1 MDKVR
6 EFDKVLKEK
15 EEQRFLMMRVVQ
27 IIFFGLSGMMMFL
40 PFDSSEVYISIIFP
54 WYLLGMGVV
63 FSLQPYMDIKDGQ
76 KLIKI
81 YKYLEYM
88 PVEKEDIF
96 KVRREYLNR
105 MCKKIGIAYVV
116 CQCITAA
123 LMKEFNVVTIL
134 YPVAMTGCVWLM
146 GLVNIRS
153 GMRK

>member
-6 EFDKVLKEK
+6 EFDKILKQK
-15 EEQRFLMMRVVQ
+15 EEQRFLMMKVIQ

-40 PFDSSEVYISIIFP
+40 PYDANEAYISIIFP

-63 FSLQPYMDIKDGQ
+63 FSLQPYVDIKDGQ

-96 KVRREYLNR
+96 KVRKEYLDGI
-105 MCKKIGIAYVV
+105 CKKIGIAYVV
-116 CQCITAA
+116 CQCITAVFT
-123 LMKEFNVVTIL
+123 KDFGIVTIL
-134 YPVAMTGCVWLM
+134 YPVAMTGGVWVM
-146 GLVNIRS
+146 GLVHIRS

>member
-1 MDKVR
+1 MDKVK

-15 EEQRFLMMRVVQ
+15 EEQRFLMMKVVQ

-40 PFDSSEVYISIIFP
+40 PFDANESYISILFP
-54 WYLLGMGVV
+54 LYLLGMGIV

-81 YKYLEYM
+81 YKYLEYA

-116 CQCITAA
+116 CQCITAV
-123 LMKEFNVVTIL
+123 LMKEFTVMTIL
-134 YPVAMTGCVWLM
+134 YPVAMTGGVWLM
-146 GLVNIRS
+146 GLVHIRS